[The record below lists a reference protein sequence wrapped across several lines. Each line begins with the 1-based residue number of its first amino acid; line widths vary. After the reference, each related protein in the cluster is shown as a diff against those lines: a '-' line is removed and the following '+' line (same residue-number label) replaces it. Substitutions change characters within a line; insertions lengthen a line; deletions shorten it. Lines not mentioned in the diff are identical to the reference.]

1 MQANSTPSAVGL
13 ESTWLSVVRNL
24 AVGGLI
30 GFMAWGSFDGVAWLL
45 AILVVPVMLGRAGS
59 RWEAGLVM
67 FAYFLAG
74 ARGLPGGAAVFFGD
88 DVSWWLGGG
97 CWLAACVVLTLPFVA
112 FWARSVV
119 RRSVG
124 FVMAV
129 VVCAVPPVGLVGWLS
144 PLTVGGVL
152 FPGMGW
158 LGLGMTLAVLSMLAG
173 MGVGGAWR
181 WVGGLLLVAI
191 VVNVLAIG
199 VWRPVMVPSGWLG
212 VDTHFSGLGSGGYGN
227 SGWMLEARRRVAWV
241 AKFAD
246 AVPAGGVRVLPE
258 TILGRYDGIARF
270 DLSGVSEVL
279 AARGSRVLVGAEVPA
294 EGGRYLNAL
303 VVLGGRP
310 GDGEMAVQGV
320 PVPVSMWKPWAEDG
334 AVADVWGRG
343 AQVMVGGV
351 RAGVVICYE
360 QLLPWS
366 ILKVMAGRPDV
377 LVGAANG
384 WWARGTSI
392 LPIQREMMRAYGRLF
407 GVGVVLA
414 GNE

>member
-1 MQANSTPSAVGL
+1 MARN
-13 ESTWLSVVRNL
+13 VV
-24 AVGGLI
+24 VGGLI
-30 GFMAWGSFDGVAWLL
+30 GFLAWGSFDSLAWLL
-45 AILVVPVMLGRAGS
+45 AILILPVMWGRAGS

-97 CWLAACVVLTLPFVA
+97 CWLAVCVVLTLPFVA
-112 FWARSVV
+112 FWARGVV
-119 RRSVG
+119 WRSVG
-124 FVMAV
+124 FVVAV

-152 FPGMGW
+152 FPGLGW
-158 LGLGMTLAVLSMLAG
+158 LGLGITLALLSVL
-173 MGVGGAWR
+173 VGEAWW
-181 WVGGLLLVAI
+181 WVGGLLLIAI
-191 VVNVLAIG
+191 VVNVLAIW
-199 VWRPVMVPSGWLG
+199 VWRPVMAPSGWAG

-241 AKFAD
+241 ERLTEG
-246 AVPAGGVRVLPE
+246 VPANSVRVLPE
-258 TILGRYDGIARF
+258 TILGQYDGIVRF
-270 DLSGVSEVL
+270 DLSGVSEAL

-294 EGGRYLNAL
+294 QGGRYLNAL
-303 VVLGGRP
+303 VVLGVRP
-310 GDGEMAVQGV
+310 GDVEMAVQGV
-320 PVPVSMWKPWAEDG
+320 PVPVSMWKPWAADG

-343 AQVMVGGV
+343 GRVMVGGIK
-351 RAGVVICYE
+351 AGVVICYE

-366 ILKVMAGRPDV
+366 ILKVMVGRPDV

-407 GVGVVLA
+407 GLGVVLA